1 MRKFL
6 FAVMA
11 VAAISF
17 TSCGNKT
24 QNVPADE
31 VDTVIN
37 VDSLATDAAET
48 SISALSEQIE
58 AKDATKLQEAITAI
72 QAKVAELI
80 KTNPEVAK
88 EYVAKVQEFL
98 KENADKVKEIIGDN
112 AAAAAALA
120 AVTETDAESMI
131 NGLMEKIDNA
141 ATDATDAAADA
152 VNETVEEGKAAVK
165 DAANEVKDAANNAAN
180 EAKDAAKAKANEAID
195 KAADNTKKAL
205 GL

>member
-24 QNVPADE
+24 QNVPVDV
-31 VDTVIN
+31 VDTAVN

-48 SISALSEQIE
+48 SISALAEQIE

-72 QAKVAELI
+72 QNKVAELI
-80 KTNPEVAK
+80 KSNPEVAK
-88 EYVAKVQEFL
+88 EYIAKVQNFL

>member
-11 VAAISF
+11 VAAICF
-17 TSCGNKT
+17 TSCGNKN

-37 VDSLATDAAET
+37 VDSLAADAAET

-58 AKDATKLQEAITAI
+58 SKNATKLQEAITAI

-131 NGLMEKIDNA
+131 NGLMKKVGDA
-141 ATDATDAAADA
+141 AEEAKDAAADA
-152 VNETVEEGKAAVK
+152 AQEKVDEAKAAAEEK
-165 DAANEVKDAANNAAN
+165 ANEVKDAANNAAN

>member
-48 SISALSEQIE
+48 SISALAEQIE
-58 AKDATKLQEAITAI
+58 AKDANKLQEAITAI

-141 ATDATDAAADA
+141 ATDAAADA

>member
-11 VAAISF
+11 VAAICF
-17 TSCGNKT
+17 TSCGNKN

-58 AKDATKLQEAITAI
+58 SKNATKLQEAITAI

-165 DAANEVKDAANNAAN
+165 DAANEVKDAA
-180 EAKDAAKAKANEAID
+180 KAKANEAID